1 MGKLMKAV
9 VTTADEQAPLID
21 KDIAQPNLTDHDVLV
36 KVSATAMNPVD
47 IKQLEGAQATQQER
61 VLGFDAVGEIV
72 SVGGAVVNYQIGD
85 RVFFAGELGRTGAN
99 AEFEAVC
106 EDLIAKAPTTL
117 SDIEAAALPLT
128 FLTAYEML
136 ADKFGIQMAADSAH
150 GKTLLIINGAGG
162 VGSIMIQLAKWLGMT
177 VIATASRDETIA
189 WVKDMGADEV
199 VNHRADYVQTVKDLG
214 YHDIPYIAVL
224 HSLDQHFEKAAD
236 LVGTFGHIGAI
247 VQSTIPLPVGLIK
260 NKAASLDWEFMFAKT
275 NAGQNI
281 ASQGAALALLAKLVD
296 DGFVKS
302 TVTQTLD
309 GLSAH
314 TIMRAQKE
322 VAPGN
327 MLGKLVIKY

>member
-1 MGKLMKAV
+1 MKAV

-128 FLTAYEML
+128 FLTA
-136 ADKFGIQMAADSAH
+136 
-150 GKTLLIINGAGG
+150 
-162 VGSIMIQLAKWLGMT
+162 
-177 VIATASRDETIA
+177 
-189 WVKDMGADEV
+189 
-199 VNHRADYVQTVKDLG
+199 
-214 YHDIPYIAVL
+214 
-224 HSLDQHFEKAAD
+224 
-236 LVGTFGHIGAI
+236 
-247 VQSTIPLPVGLIK
+247 
-260 NKAASLDWEFMFAKT
+260 
-275 NAGQNI
+275 
-281 ASQGAALALLAKLVD
+281 
-296 DGFVKS
+296 
-302 TVTQTLD
+302 
-309 GLSAH
+309 
-314 TIMRAQKE
+314 
-322 VAPGN
+322 
-327 MLGKLVIKY
+327 